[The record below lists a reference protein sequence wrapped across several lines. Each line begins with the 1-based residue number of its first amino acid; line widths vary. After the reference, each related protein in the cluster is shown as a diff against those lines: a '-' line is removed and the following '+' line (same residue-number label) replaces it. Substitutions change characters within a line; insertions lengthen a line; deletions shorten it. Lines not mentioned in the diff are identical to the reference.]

1 MPPTNGP
8 ARSLADEVML
18 HAAAA
23 TGGRTAVW
31 RIELSHALAG
41 AVLIDL
47 SLAGRI
53 ALRSDRVTVVRP
65 GPVGDPVQDE
75 ALRRLAHGRRTA
87 SPETWVGRL
96 APHVLVGVQERLVD
110 RGLLVP
116 DSGHGVLSRSPLLR
130 PKGSPRPSPHTSTAT
145 ALRAL
150 LQAAFPRWIS
160 GFPQPPDP
168 AQDRTYPPPDTRT
181 DTVAVASSAVAASV
195 RAAAHALMCGY

>member
-1 MPPTNGP
+1 MPPTNRP
-8 ARSLADEVML
+8 ARPLADEVML

-31 RIELSHALAG
+31 RIELSRALAG

-53 ALRSDRVTVVRP
+53 AMRPDRVTVVRP
-65 GPVGDPVQDE
+65 GPTGDPVQDE
-75 ALRRLAHGRRTA
+75 AQRRLAHGRRTA

-96 APHVLVGVQERLVD
+96 APPVLVGVQERLVD

-116 DSGHGVLSRSPLLR
+116 DSGHGVLSRSPLLL
-130 PKGSPRPSPHTSTAT
+130 PKGTPRPSPHTSTAT
-145 ALRAL
+145 AVRSLLRAAL
-150 LQAAFPRWIS
+150 PRWIS
-160 GFPQPPDP
+160 GFPQSPGP
-168 AQDRTYPPPDTRT
+168 AQNHTFPSPDSPQ
-181 DTVAVASSAVAASV
+181 DTVALACSAVSASV